1 MSPMQAIKS
10 ATSIAA
16 KYIGWGEKVGSIK
29 KNFLGDL
36 IAIKKN
42 PLEDISIL
50 ENVDI
55 VVKGGIVVKGMK

>member
-16 KYIGWGEKVGSIK
+16 KYIGWGESAGSIK

-36 IAIKKN
+36 IAIKNN
-42 PLEDISIL
+42 PLEDISVL

-55 VVKGGIVVKGMK
+55 VVKGGVVVKGMK

>member
-29 KNFLGDL
+29 ENYLGDL

-42 PLEDISIL
+42 PLEDISVL
-50 ENVDI
+50 ENIDI
-55 VVKGGIVVKGMK
+55 VVKGGIVVKGME

>member
-42 PLEDISIL
+42 PLEDISVL
-50 ENVDI
+50 ESVDI